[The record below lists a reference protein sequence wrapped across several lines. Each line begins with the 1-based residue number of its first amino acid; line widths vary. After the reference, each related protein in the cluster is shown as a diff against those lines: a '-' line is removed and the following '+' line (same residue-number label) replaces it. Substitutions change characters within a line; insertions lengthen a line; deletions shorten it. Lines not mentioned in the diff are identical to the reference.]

1 MGPKKGKVIKKKTSN
16 DEELQIMSNT
26 KNTTEIRESLEG
38 DALNLDVQYNPEIV
52 NGLLE
57 DLEYQVDSKI
67 IQIKK
72 DADFMST
79 SIKQSF
85 HLELIKLP
93 SSVKNMSLAR
103 FKEEYGDSLEAV
115 TRGVMSS
122 LSNKN
127 TLKNSTT
134 TSKNNS
140 NRNNVYSTATKNKS
154 NAPAGIFETPSQ
166 KQSNNSLFVSETPSS
181 RQPKEGEII
190 LSSNGSP
197 LGEFQTVIKQPRI
210 GGGLAPPP
218 TPGVFV
224 SLTIFIFLILL
235 NINYLILIYSHRSH

>member
-16 DEELQIMSNT
+16 EEQITSIT
-26 KNTTEIRESLEG
+26 KNTEIRESLEG

-115 TRGVMSS
+115 TRGAMSS

-127 TLKNSTT
+127 ALKNSNTS
-134 TSKNNS
+134 SKN
-140 NRNNVYSTATKNKS
+140 NRNNVHSTGTKNKS
-154 NAPAGIFETPSQ
+154 NAPSGIFETPSQ
-166 KQSNNSLFVSETPSS
+166 KQSNNSLFVPETPSS

-197 LGEFQTVIKQPRI
+197 LGEFQTVIKQPRV

-224 SLTIFIFLILL
+224 SQLIYILILNNILFLI
-235 NINYLILIYSHRSH
+235 NS